1 MAMKY
6 SWFQHTECTTEQ
18 AERMMAEYRARGYE
32 TERTLNPD
40 FLTWTVSV
48 RRPEIKHLAPTPRSM
63 RQRVW
68 G

>member
-6 SWFQHTECTTEQ
+6 SRFQHTECTTEQ
-18 AERMMAEYRARGYE
+18 AEQLVADYSARGYE
-32 TERTLNPD
+32 TERSLNPNY
-40 FLTWTVSV
+40 LTWTVSV
-48 RRPEIKHLAPTPRSM
+48 RRPEVKRLTPTPRSV

>member
-1 MAMKY
+1 MAMKF

-18 AERMMAEYRARGYE
+18 AERLMVEYRARGYE
-32 TERTLNPD
+32 TERSLNPD
-40 FLTWTVSV
+40 YLTWTVSV
-48 RRPEIKHLAPTPRSM
+48 RRPEVKHLTPTPRSM

>member
-1 MAMKY
+1 MAMQY

-18 AERMMAEYRARGYE
+18 AERLMVEYRARGYE
-32 TERTLNPD
+32 TERSLNPD

-48 RRPEIKHLAPTPRSM
+48 RRPEIKRLTPTPRSM
-63 RQRVW
+63 RQRMW

>member
-1 MAMKY
+1 MAMQY
-6 SWFQHTECTTEQ
+6 SWFQHAECTTEQ
-18 AERMMAEYRARGYE
+18 AERLVGEYRARGYE
-32 TERTLNPD
+32 TERSLNPD

-48 RRPEIKHLAPTPRSM
+48 RRPEAKRLTPTPRSM